1 MDDKEKIQ
9 SFGDMVNATEK
20 LSRPWQEQSKRM
32 TWALILTNLFWA
44 LVLVVFI
51 AFAYLT
57 PETTYQEQDFTNN
70 TQYQQSGYPA
80 SFDGANGD

>member
-9 SFGDMVNATEK
+9 SFGDMVDATET
-20 LSRPWQEQSKRM
+20 LSKPWQEQSKRL
-32 TWALILTNLFWA
+32 TWALVLTNLFWA

-57 PETTYQEQDFTNN
+57 PETTYQEQDFNEN
-70 TQYQQSGYPA
+70 TQVQQSGYPA
-80 SFDGANGD
+80 SFGDAQGE